1 MRPRSGAWLGEALRI
16 VAVADPM
23 ALMLAVAAAG
33 GAAGG
38 PGAPSRGRGAGKD
51 LCGGAEETR
60 MGVGEPLMVDKSL
73 VIRLDG
79 IFDLAAA
86 AEIQRAL
93 AGSPDGAEVYVDL
106 SQVREFHDRGVAV
119 LADVIKTSGHPISV
133 RGLRQH
139 QYRMLRYLG
148 VESAALDP
156 GLSPRRG
163 PTPPVQTAGEDGLA

>member
-1 MRPRSGAWLGEALRI
+1 ME
-16 VAVADPM
+16 
-23 ALMLAVAAAG
+23 
-33 GAAGG
+33 
-38 PGAPSRGRGAGKD
+38 
-51 LCGGAEETR
+51 
-60 MGVGEPLMVDKSL
+60 VGEPPMVDKSL

-93 AGSPDGAEVYVDL
+93 AGLPDGAEVYVDL

-119 LADVIKTSGHPISV
+119 LADAIKSSGHPISV

-163 PTPPVQTAGEDGLA
+163 AAPPLQAAGGDGLA